1 MLTAAAMVRSD
12 SDLSV
17 DSDPERSNSALRAI
31 RNVQTEMGLEA
42 GCGGSSSANHDSR
55 YRFRHVCQQ
64 SHNTVEYDIG
74 ADLEEQ
80 GMGGPH
86 SCQPVLHELLHLR

>member
-1 MLTAAAMVRSD
+1 MTL
-12 SDLSV
+12 
-17 DSDPERSNSALRAI
+17 
-31 RNVQTEMGLEA
+31 
-42 GCGGSSSANHDSR
+42 
-55 YRFRHVCQQ
+55 
-64 SHNTVEYDIG
+64 G